1 MFCLVATERRDA
13 RPRGRAA
20 GPRRNPQLDTSF
32 EVDLS
37 ARFVGLG
44 TTRTGSVTPGE
55 LGSDADLTRLSETG
69 KFYQV
74 APQTGR
80 EAALRCA
87 LDP

>member
-1 MFCLVATERRDA
+1 MFCLVATVRRDA

-20 GPRRNPQLDTSF
+20 GPRRNPPHDHL
-32 EVDLS
+32 VRGGLS
-37 ARFVGLG
+37 ARFVGLRMARILRSRRG
-44 TTRTGSVTPGE
+44 K
-55 LGSDADLTRLSETG
+55 LGSDTDLTRLSETG

-80 EAALRCA
+80 EASLGCA